1 MYTSCTS
8 FCSSTKILITLH
20 VSYIGYAEDEPDF
33 PWQNNL
39 ELQKT
44 GVWRRQDSE
53 LKGLSV

>member
-1 MYTSCTS
+1 M
-8 FCSSTKILITLH
+8 
-20 VSYIGYAEDEPDF
+20 SYIGYAEDEPDF